1 MYFQTNHL
9 ATPFNSI
16 VRPQQQHH
24 RNMSLFL
31 LRDAAPLQ
39 VLEPAYKVD
48 THRAREDGDV
58 ARGICGGC
66 VFLAPSSRGWSRR
79 GSGEWEVDTDT
90 PSSVWR
96 WAQVSVEP
104 DCVFFFSLSCL
115 FNWEIL
121 LECFPFNRKCVRA
134 FIYFFSLSLL
144 GAYVVKGQRA
154 SNFGVC
160 LCVYIY
166 LFSSFYYSPLH
177 FLAYRK
183 KSDQYYNDCNFEIIK
198 KRWSVNSKWVSE
210 RK

>member
-1 MYFQTNHL
+1 MVRDFYMYFQTNHL

-39 VLEPAYKVD
+39 VLEAAYKVD

-58 ARGICGGC
+58 ASGICGGC

-104 DCVFFFSLSCL
+104 DCVFFFSLSHASL
-115 FNWEIL
+115 IEKSSWNVS
-121 LECFPFNRKCVRA
+121 PSTASACVRLFTFFLSLSWVRTLSKVKGLQTLVYA
-134 FIYFFSLSLL
+134 CACIFIYFLPFIILL
-144 GAYVVKGQRA
+144 CI
-154 SNFGVC
+154 F
-160 LCVYIY
+160 
-166 LFSSFYYSPLH
+166 
-177 FLAYRK
+177 
-183 KSDQYYNDCNFEIIK
+183 
-198 KRWSVNSKWVSE
+198 
-210 RK
+210 

>member
-1 MYFQTNHL
+1 MVRDFYMYFQTNHL

-16 VRPQQQHH
+16 VRPQQHHH

-104 DCVFFFSLSCL
+104 DCVFFFSLSHASL
-115 FNWEIL
+115 IEKSSWNVS
-121 LECFPFNRKCVRA
+121 PSTASACVRL
-134 FIYFFSLSLL
+134 FTFFSLSWVRTLSK
-144 GAYVVKGQRA
+144 VKGLQTLVYA
-154 SNFGVC
+154 CACIFIYFLPFSIL
-160 LCVYIY
+160 LCI
-166 LFSSFYYSPLH
+166 F
-177 FLAYRK
+177 
-183 KSDQYYNDCNFEIIK
+183 
-198 KRWSVNSKWVSE
+198 
-210 RK
+210 

>member
-16 VRPQQQHH
+16 VRPQQHHH

-79 GSGEWEVDTDT
+79 GSGGVGGGHWYSFECVALG
-90 PSSVWR
+90 SG
-96 WAQVSVEP
+96 VSWTGLR
-104 DCVFFFSLSCL
+104 FFFLSLSCL

-134 FIYFFSLSLL
+134 FIYFFFSLL

-166 LFSSFYYSPLH
+166 LFSSF
-177 FLAYRK
+177 
-183 KSDQYYNDCNFEIIK
+183 
-198 KRWSVNSKWVSE
+198 
-210 RK
+210 